1 MYRALLYICAIT
13 AISIAGCE
21 SDEPQCYEPQQV
33 TANIRFEID
42 KDTTVVIDSSNP
54 NVPPI
59 PKDTIYIRDTALNF
73 PIATSLV
80 GGTKDYSTQS
90 DRYNLYLFLNPDT
103 NFISYKIQ
111 VDSAMTDN
119 MLDTLTLYY
128 RPSLHFISNACGYTY
143 YYAIDSVH
151 CSKHV
156 FDTAYVSEQS
166 VTSEA
171 SKVNV
176 HLGFIRQ

>member
-1 MYRALLYICAIT
+1 MHKTLLYLFVIGTIGL
-13 AISIAGCE
+13 AGCE
-21 SDEPQCYEPQQV
+21 SDEPQCYEPQHV

-42 KDTTVVIDSSNP
+42 KDTMVVIDSSNP
-54 NVPPI
+54 NIPPI
-59 PKDTIYIRDTALNF
+59 TKDTIYIYDTALNF
-73 PIATSLV
+73 PIATALV
-80 GGTKDYSTQS
+80 ETGNYSTQY

-111 VDSAMTDN
+111 VDSAMTDS

-143 YYAIDSVH
+143 YYTIDSLR

-156 FDTAYVSEQS
+156 FDTAYISEQS